1 MRRAIENPFPRR
13 LRARRE
19 IVGLSQAELGIRS
32 GMDPGV
38 SSARINQYERGRH
51 APKFETATK
60 IAQVLGVPVAYLYC
74 GDDALAEWILAFRP
88 GRR

>member
-32 GMDPGV
+32 GLDPSV
-38 SSARINQYERGRH
+38 SSARINQYEQGRH
-51 APKFETATK
+51 TPKYETATRL
-60 IAQVLGVPVAYLYC
+60 AQVLGVPVAYLYC
-74 GDDALAEWILAFRP
+74 GDDALAAWILAFRSSK
-88 GRR
+88 R